1 MDEPHATQ
9 AAFNSGLGK
18 DLTMLNLLKSKKKK
32 KKFIKAL
39 NKILL
44 SHSTKY
50 NKEERNITETYF
62 H

>member
-1 MDEPHATQ
+1 
-9 AAFNSGLGK
+9 
-18 DLTMLNLLKSKKKK
+18 MLNLLKSKKK